1 MRTTFISLNKH
12 YEHLFRYI
20 KVIND
25 IPIDESQIGLLL
37 TYEKN
42 IKGVWRI
49 PWRIEPTKDV
59 VSCDK
64 PRGAA
69 IGTDPG
75 ISE

>member
-1 MRTTFISLNKH
+1 MIFQLMK
-12 YEHLFRYI
+12 
-20 KVIND
+20 
-25 IPIDESQIGLLL
+25 SQKGLLL

-42 IKGVWRI
+42 TKGVWRI

-64 PRGAA
+64 PREAA